1 MKWYSDLYVGETAK
15 KNQNRILRQIRARG
29 KCRNIFLVTLPA
41 NSSNLLD
48 IIPSRFAFHYDDL
61 HVIGVAKGK
70 KEACDV
76 AASIIDEVYRE
87 TGAFDIVPYLK
98 QKQQGQDV

>member
-1 MKWYSDLYVGETAK
+1 MKWYSDLYIGENAR

-29 KCRNIFLVTLPA
+29 KARNIFLVALPA
-41 NSSNLLD
+41 NPSNLLD
-48 IIPSRFAFHYDDL
+48 IIPSRFAFHYDHL

-70 KEACDV
+70 QEACEV

-87 TGAFDIVPYLK
+87 TGAFDVTRYLK